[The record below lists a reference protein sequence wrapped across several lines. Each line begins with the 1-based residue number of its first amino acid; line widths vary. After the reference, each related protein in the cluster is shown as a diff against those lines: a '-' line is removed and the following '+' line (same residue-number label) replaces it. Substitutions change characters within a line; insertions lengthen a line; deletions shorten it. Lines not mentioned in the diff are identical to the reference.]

1 MYRSEKHFGPSKLH
15 VLIGV
20 LATHTQSVNRGLR
33 YTYSDQNIVR
43 RGSKSKPKVY
53 FSTEVK
59 IILV

>member
-1 MYRSEKHFGPSKLH
+1 MYRSENHFGPSKLH

-20 LATHTQSVNRGLR
+20 LATHTQSVNRGPH

-43 RGSKSKPKVY
+43 RGSKLKPKVY